1 MGILHEDEVMI
12 TSDVNSLRTR
22 PGKGRIYDPY
32 RTWPESVIEA
42 AVRTGATILDPPVSD
57 ITALSRYEFAGDLT
71 NDRQYRKGQVTP

>member
-1 MGILHEDEVMI
+1 MI
-12 TSDVNSLRTR
+12 TSDINSLKTR

-32 RTWPESVIEA
+32 RTWPEGVIEA

-71 NDRQYRKGQVTP
+71 NDREYRKTRGAL